1 MRRGG
6 PSDGYFCFSR
16 VPPSLTPTR
25 HRIPS
30 PESFREGVKQAEE
43 DIKDA
48 LLPPDI
54 EEAQN
59 AKFTK
64 TWKALRIASRD
75 RFHLFNKFDD
85 KFDEDRNDLEMLFDV
100 DEKAKEEA
108 RPKVNQ
114 QKPLDKNQ
122 EGVAVANKV
131 NLAETDKSTAST

>member
-1 MRRGG
+1 M
-6 PSDGYFCFSR
+6 
-16 VPPSLTPTR
+16 
-25 HRIPS
+25 
-30 PESFREGVKQAEE
+30 KQAEE

-48 LLPPDI
+48 LRPPDV

-64 TWKALRIASRD
+64 IWKALRIASRD

-114 QKPLDKNQ
+114 QKPLDRDQ
-122 EGVAVANKV
+122 EGVLVANTV
-131 NLAETDKSTAST
+131 NMEVEKSTTSA

>member
-1 MRRGG
+1 M
-6 PSDGYFCFSR
+6 
-16 VPPSLTPTR
+16 
-25 HRIPS
+25 
-30 PESFREGVKQAEE
+30 KQAEE

-48 LLPPDI
+48 LRPPDI

-114 QKPLDKNQ
+114 QKPLDRDQ
-122 EGVAVANKV
+122 EGVLVANKV
-131 NLAETDKSTAST
+131 NPEVEKPTTSA